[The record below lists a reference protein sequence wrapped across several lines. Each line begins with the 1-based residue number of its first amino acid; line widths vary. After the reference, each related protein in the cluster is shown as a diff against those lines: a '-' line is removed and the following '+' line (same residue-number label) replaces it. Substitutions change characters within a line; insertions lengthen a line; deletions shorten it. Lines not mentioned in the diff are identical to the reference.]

1 MTVDRNLR
9 RKELLTSFLNTFAK
23 HGLDKT
29 SMRYLIVESGISSS
43 FIYEMFEGRDQMV
56 IETIRFY
63 YQSLIDANEAMRN
76 DPNLTMIDM
85 LTNIEEMAIQNLMY
99 DRFVMQS
106 ILHPGYRPR
115 VFDLVEKLF
124 EDQLALITELAE
136 KEGIKPAYVKI
147 TMDYFYSSLN
157 SFAIL
162 MDKEVFHTQMERLR
176 RFWLQLQQ
184 GEEPK
189 PTWQI

>member
-63 YQSLIDANEAMRN
+63 YQSLIDVNEAMRN
-76 DPNLTMIDM
+76 DANLT
-85 LTNIEEMAIQNLMY
+85 LVEFLLNTEELAIKNLMY
-99 DRFVMQS
+99 DRFVTQS

-115 VFDLVEKLF
+115 VFDLVETLI
-124 EDQLALITELAE
+124 EVQQALITEKAE
-136 KEGIKPAYVKI
+136 KEGIKTEYAKV
-147 TMDYFYSSLN
+147 TLDYLYSALN
-157 SFAIL
+157 SYAIM
-162 MDKEVFHTQMERLR
+162 MDKEIFRTQMERLR
-176 RFWLQLQQ
+176 KFWLQLQQ

>member
-63 YQSLIDANEAMRN
+63 YQSLIDASDDMRK
-76 DPNLTMIDM
+76 DENLTMLDF
-85 LTNIEEMAIQNLMY
+85 LNNVEKLAVKNLMY

-115 VFDLVEKLF
+115 VFDLVEKLD
-124 EDQLALITELAE
+124 EDQAILTVELAE
-136 KEGIKPAYVKI
+136 KEGIKSEYAKI
-147 TMDYFYSSLN
+147 TMDYLHSVLN
-157 SFAIL
+157 AYAIMMNEEL
-162 MDKEVFHTQMERLR
+162 FHTQMERLR
-176 RFWLQLQQ
+176 KFWLQLQQ

>member
-76 DPNLTMIDM
+76 DANLT
-85 LTNIEEMAIQNLMY
+85 LVEFLFNIEELAIKNLMY
-99 DRFVMQS
+99 DRFVTQS

-115 VFDLVEKLF
+115 VFDLVETLI
-124 EDQLALITELAE
+124 EVQQALITEKAE
-136 KEGIKPAYVKI
+136 KEGIKTEYAKV
-147 TMDYFYSSLN
+147 TLDYLYSALN
-157 SFAIL
+157 SYAIM
-162 MDKEVFHTQMERLR
+162 MDKEIFRTQMERLR
-176 RFWLQLQQ
+176 KFWLQLQQ

>member
-76 DPNLTMIDM
+76 DANLT
-85 LTNIEEMAIQNLMY
+85 LVEFLLNIEELAIKNLMY
-99 DRFVMQS
+99 DRFVTQS

-115 VFDLVEKLF
+115 VFDLVETLI
-124 EDQLALITELAE
+124 EVQQALITEKAE
-136 KEGIKPAYVKI
+136 KEGIKTEYAKV
-147 TMDYFYSSLN
+147 TLDYLYSALN
-157 SFAIL
+157 SYAIM
-162 MDKEVFHTQMERLR
+162 MDKEIFRTQMERLR
-176 RFWLQLQQ
+176 KFWLQLQQ

>member
-63 YQSLIDANEAMRN
+63 YQSLIDVNEAMRN
-76 DPNLTMIDM
+76 DANLT
-85 LTNIEEMAIQNLMY
+85 LVEFLLNIEELAIKNLMY
-99 DRFVMQS
+99 DRFVTQS

-115 VFDLVEKLF
+115 VFDLVETLI
-124 EDQLALITELAE
+124 EVQQALITEKAE
-136 KEGIKPAYVKI
+136 KEGIKTEYAKV
-147 TMDYFYSSLN
+147 TLDYLYSALN
-157 SFAIL
+157 SYAIM
-162 MDKEVFHTQMERLR
+162 MDKEIFRTQMERLR
-176 RFWLQLQQ
+176 KFWLQLQQ

>member
-9 RKELLTSFLNTFAK
+9 RKVLLSSFLDTFAR

-63 YQSLIDANEAMRN
+63 YQSLIDASDDMRK
-76 DPNLTMIDM
+76 DENLTLIDF
-85 LTNIEEMAIQNLMY
+85 LNNVEKKAIENLMY

-115 VFDLVEKLF
+115 VFDLVEKLD
-124 EDQLALITELAE
+124 EDQSALTVELAQ
-136 KEGIKPAYVKI
+136 KEGIKPEYAKVV
-147 TMDYFYSSLN
+147 MDYLHSVLN
-157 SFAIL
+157 AYAIM
-162 MDKEVFHTQMERLR
+162 MDEELFRTQMERLR
-176 RFWLQLQQ
+176 KFWHRLQQ

-189 PTWQI
+189 PTWSL

>member
-63 YQSLIDANEAMRN
+63 YQSLIDVNEAMRN
-76 DPNLTMIDM
+76 DANLT
-85 LTNIEEMAIQNLMY
+85 LVEFLLNIEELAIKNLMY
-99 DRFVMQS
+99 DRFVTQS

-115 VFDLVEKLF
+115 VFDLVETLI
-124 EDQLALITELAE
+124 EVQQALITEKAE
-136 KEGIKPAYVKI
+136 KEGIKTEYAKV
-147 TMDYFYSSLN
+147 TLDYLYSALN
-157 SFAIL
+157 SYAI
-162 MDKEVFHTQMERLR
+162 MMEKEIFRTQMERLR
-176 RFWLQLQQ
+176 KFWLQLQQ

>member
-63 YQSLIDANEAMRN
+63 YQSLIDVNEGMRN
-76 DPNLTMIDM
+76 DTNLT
-85 LTNIEEMAIQNLMY
+85 LVEFLLNIEELAIKNLMY
-99 DRFVMQS
+99 DRFVTQS

-115 VFDLVEKLF
+115 VFDLVETLI
-124 EDQLALITELAE
+124 EVQQALITEKAE
-136 KEGIKPAYVKI
+136 KEGIKTEYAKV
-147 TMDYFYSSLN
+147 TLDYLYSALN
-157 SFAIL
+157 SYAII
-162 MDKEVFHTQMERLR
+162 MDKEIFRTQMERLR
-176 RFWLQLQQ
+176 KFWLQLQQ

>member
-1 MTVDRNLR
+1 
-9 RKELLTSFLNTFAK
+9 
-23 HGLDKT
+23 
-29 SMRYLIVESGISSS
+29 MRYLIVESGISSS

-76 DPNLTMIDM
+76 DANLT
-85 LTNIEEMAIQNLMY
+85 LVEFLLNIEELAIKNLMY
-99 DRFVMQS
+99 DRFVTQS

-115 VFDLVEKLF
+115 VFDLVEKLG
-124 EDQLALITELAE
+124 EIQMTLITELAE
-136 KEGIKPAYVKI
+136 KEGIKSEYAKV
-147 TMDYFYSSLN
+147 TLDYLYSSLN
-157 SFAIL
+157 SYAIL
-162 MDKEVFHTQMERLR
+162 MDKDVFHTQMERLR
-176 RFWLQLQQ
+176 KFWQQLQQ

>member
-63 YQSLIDANEAMRN
+63 YQSLIDVNEAMRN
-76 DPNLTMIDM
+76 DTNLTFVEF
-85 LTNIEEMAIQNLMY
+85 LLNIEELAIKNLMY
-99 DRFVMQS
+99 DRFVTQS

-115 VFDLVEKLF
+115 VFDLVKTLIEI
-124 EDQLALITELAE
+124 QQALITEKAE
-136 KEGIKPAYVKI
+136 KEGIKTEYAKV
-147 TMDYFYSSLN
+147 TLDYLYSALN
-157 SFAIL
+157 SYAIM
-162 MDKEVFHTQMERLR
+162 MDKEIFRTQMERLR
-176 RFWLQLQQ
+176 KFWLQLQQ

>member
-1 MTVDRNLR
+1 MTVDRKLR
-9 RKELLTSFLNTFAK
+9 RKVLLTSFLNTFAK

-56 IETIRFY
+56 IETIRYY
-63 YQSLIDANEAMRN
+63 YQSLIDANDAMRK
-76 DPNLTMIDM
+76 DENLTFIDF
-85 LTNIEEMAIQNLMY
+85 LNNVENLAVSNLMY

-115 VFDLVEKLF
+115 VFDLGEQLMA
-124 EDQLALITELAE
+124 DQAALSVELAE
-136 KEGIKPAYVKI
+136 KEGIQTEYAKVA
-147 TMDYFYSSLN
+147 MDYLYSLLN
-157 SFAIL
+157 SYAIMMNEEL
-162 MDKEVFHTQMERLR
+162 FHTQMDRMR
-176 RFWLQLQQ
+176 KFWNCLQQ

-189 PTWQI
+189 PTWQL